1 MDICEDLSS
10 KAPEEIGPVTELISR
25 CTKLTYLY
33 LALRPSMAYYCGLFA
48 AVAGELP
55 ELRQLVFTGFL
66 AADHVVGSVAV
77 MLASAKSLEVLS
89 LFPLD
94 PEPLKRKNYYDSDDD
109 DEDDIPYYDD
119 DNDDDDDDEE
129 EEDDDN
135 HSPYAKP
142 ENCVTHN
149 HGVDYDWMATHLWR
163 MHIPCLGGSL
173 RRINIANYNGNAYD
187 RILAKFL
194 LSKAAALEEF
204 LVTLS
209 PQVSPRKK
217 EIAAEFRSWQ
227 HNPGAIVTCT
237 PSVSGHV
244 LLGQSFRK
252 RAAIDIY
259 SNT

>member
-1 MDICEDLSS
+1 
-10 KAPEEIGPVTELISR
+10 
-25 CTKLTYLY
+25 
-33 LALRPSMAYYCGLFA
+33 
-48 AVAGELP
+48 
-55 ELRQLVFTGFL
+55 
-66 AADHVVGSVAV
+66 
-77 MLASAKSLEVLS
+77 
-89 LFPLD
+89 
-94 PEPLKRKNYYDSDDD
+94 
-109 DEDDIPYYDD
+109 
-119 DNDDDDDDEE
+119 
-129 EEDDDN
+129 
-135 HSPYAKP
+135 
-142 ENCVTHN
+142 
-149 HGVDYDWMATHLWR
+149 

-244 LLGQSFRK
+244 LLSQSFRK
-252 RAAIDIY
+252 RATIDIY